1 MFMKIL
7 APSIRKAKEI
17 LRTISVQMV
26 FIFLAFTVMVLTSYL
41 YVSHIER
48 DHLVRNANDAI
59 TNTQIQIETEL
70 LEPEATLRVI
80 AETIRIMIMNEY
92 DSERVLKY
100 IVTIAKSVQSGVDKR
115 KIGIIGCYGYFDVY
129 DGMFLTGNETWV
141 PPENF
146 DPTDRPWYT
155 SAIEANGEIA
165 ITPLY
170 EDLYTNEI
178 SIGFTRRIFDD
189 EGNPLGVVCL
199 AITLDRIR
207 DHAINTHVTEGS
219 YGILGGKDL
228 SVIAHPHPAFL
239 GRSLRDMNDGEAIAE
254 ILSRGETIS
263 ERRATDYT
271 GNQSVL
277 FARQLENGW
286 VMAVIAY
293 VKEYYKS
300 VTNIAILLSALGL
313 LMAIILNA
321 ALIRLAAQKNKSDS
335 ESRQKSN
342 FLATMSHE
350 IRTPMNA
357 ILGITEIQMQ
367 NKTLPKEASEALNK
381 IYHSGYSLLGIIN
394 DILDLSKIEAGKLE
408 LLPIRYD
415 VASLIFDTTQLNM
428 MRIGSK
434 PIKFDLYVDP
444 FTPSELLG
452 DELRIKQVLNN
463 LLSNAF
469 KYTEK
474 GEVMLSISAE
484 YEDRE
489 ITTHVSLTFYV
500 RDTGQGMTKE
510 QVSLLFDE
518 YSRFNPEVNRMTEGT
533 GLGMSI
539 TKQLIQM
546 MNGSI
551 SVQSEPGRG
560 TTFIVHLPQGNVGA
574 SPLGKEVSEN
584 LRQFR
589 FTSISQMKTAQT
601 VQIMREPMPYGSVLI
616 VDDVETNL
624 YVAKGL
630 MAPYG
635 LSIDTAESG
644 YEAIGKIKAGKV
656 YDIIFMD
663 HMMPHMDGIETT
675 RAIREMG
682 YEQPIIALTANA
694 VTGQAEMFLSNGF
707 DDFISKPIDIRQL
720 NMVLNKLVRDKQ
732 PPEVIENA
740 RTIDLNKAD
749 ENASGSV
756 IDTELA
762 RIFIRDAEKAIKV
775 LEAVC
780 AKRNTLEDDDVQQY
794 IINIHAMKSALANIG
809 EEELSVNAKRLEA
822 AGRDRNIDVIASETY
837 DFLNDLKT
845 LVERITPKEGTGDK
859 EAVDDDLA
867 YLEEKLVLFRA
878 ACVVYDKKAAKEV
891 IIDLKKK
898 NWSASIKKMLN
909 NLTEHLLHSD
919 FEEAANIARDYE
931 EDGHD
936 EHDG

>member
-1 MFMKIL
+1 
-7 APSIRKAKEI
+7 
-17 LRTISVQMV
+17 MV
-26 FIFLAFTVMVLTSYL
+26 FIFLAFAIMVVTSYL
-41 YVSHIER
+41 YVSNIER
-48 DHLVRNANDAI
+48 NHLIRNANDAI
-59 TNTQIQIETEL
+59 SNTQIQIETEL
-70 LEPEATLRVI
+70 LEPETTLGVI

-92 DSERVLKY
+92 DSAQVHKY
-100 IVTIAKSVQSGVDKR
+100 IMSINDYIQSGVDKR
-115 KIGIIGCYGYFDVY
+115 MVGVIGCYGVFDVY
-129 DGMFLTGNETWV
+129 GGLFLAGDDVWK
-141 PPENF
+141 PPEGW
-146 DPTDRPWYT
+146 DPTTRPWYLG
-155 SAIEANGEIA
+155 AIDANGEVG
-165 ITPLY
+165 ITQPY
-170 EDLYTNEI
+170 IDIVTDEV
-178 SIGFTRRIFDD
+178 SITFARRIFDD
-189 EGNPLGVVCL
+189 ERNPLGV
-199 AITLDRIR
+199 IGLDIKLDKVR
-207 DHAINTHVTEGS
+207 DHAVNTHVTEGS
-219 YGILGGKDL
+219 YGILGDAEFNVL
-228 SVIAHPHPAFL
+228 AHPHPAYL
-239 GRSLRDMNDGEAIAE
+239 GRSIRNMNDGEAIAD

-263 ERRATDYT
+263 ERMATDYT
-271 GNQSVL
+271 GDQSVL

-286 VMAVIAY
+286 VMAVMTYA
-293 VKEYYKS
+293 KEYYKS
-300 VTNIAILLSALGL
+300 VTDIAILLSALGF
-313 LMAIILNA
+313 LMALILNA
-321 ALIRLAAQKNKSDS
+321 VLIRLAAAKNKSDM

-367 NKTLPKEASEALNK
+367 NKTIPKEAGEALNK

-408 LLPIRYD
+408 LLPIKYD
-415 VASLIFDTTQLNM
+415 VASLIFDTTQLNI

-484 YEDRE
+484 YEDKE
-489 ITTHVSLTFYV
+489 KAPHVSLTFYV
-500 RDTGQGMTKE
+500 RDTGQGMSKD
-510 QVSLLFDE
+510 QINQLFDE

-539 TKQLIQM
+539 TKQLVQM

-574 SPLGKEVSEN
+574 TPLGKEVSEN
-584 LRQFR
+584 LRQFK
-589 FTSISQMKTAQT
+589 FNSISQMKTAQT
-601 VQIMREPMPYGSVLI
+601 VQIVREPMPYGNVLI

-630 MAPYG
+630 MSPYG

-644 YEAIGKIKAGKV
+644 YETIGKIKAGKT

-675 RAIREMG
+675 KAIRSMG
-682 YEQPIIALTANA
+682 YEHPIIALTANA

-720 NMVLNKLVRDKQ
+720 NMVLNKLIRDKQ
-732 PPEVIENA
+732 TPETLEAA
-740 RTIDLNKAD
+740 RKIDLNKLA
-749 ENASGSV
+749 EQGSSV
-756 IDTELA
+756 DAELA
-762 RIFIRDAEKAIKV
+762 RIFIRDAEKAIAV
-775 LEAVC
+775 LEMVC
-780 AKRNTLEDDDVQQY
+780 NKHNALDEDDLQLYV
-794 IINIHAMKSALANIG
+794 INIHAMKSALANVG
-809 EEELSVNAKRLEA
+809 EEDLSMLARKLET
-822 AGRDRNIDVIASETY
+822 AGRDRNIEVITSETY
-837 DFLNDLKT
+837 DFLNDLRM
-845 LVERITPKEGTGDK
+845 LVERITPNESGGDK
-859 EAVDDDLA
+859 EAAEDDLA
-867 YLEEKLVLFRA
+867 YLEEKLLLFRA

-898 NWSASIKKMLN
+898 IWSASIKKMLN
-909 NLTEHLLHSD
+909 TLTEHLLHSE

-931 EDGHD
+931 EEDNS
-936 EHDG
+936 

>member
-1 MFMKIL
+1 
-7 APSIRKAKEI
+7 
-17 LRTISVQMV
+17 MV
-26 FIFLAFTVMVLTSYL
+26 FIFLAFAVMVITSYM

-70 LEPEATLRVI
+70 LEPEATLGVI
-80 AETIRIMIMNEY
+80 AETIRIMIMNGYEK
-92 DSERVLKY
+92 EKVLKY
-100 IVTIAKSVQSGVDKR
+100 IVTISKNVQSGVDKR
-115 KIGIIGCYGYFDVY
+115 KIGIIGCYGFFDVY
-129 DGMFLTGNETWV
+129 DGMFMTGNETWV
-141 PPENF
+141 PPEDF
-146 DPTDRPWYT
+146 DPKARPWYT
-155 SAIEANGEIA
+155 AAIEANGDIA

-170 EDLYTNEI
+170 EDLYTNEV

-199 AITLDRIR
+199 AITLERIR
-207 DHAINTHVTEGS
+207 DHAINTHVTDDS
-219 YGILGGKDL
+219 YGILGDEEL
-228 SVIAHPHPAFL
+228 HVLAHPHPGFL
-239 GRSLRDMNDGEAIAE
+239 GRSLRDMNDGEAIAD

-277 FARQLENGW
+277 FARSLENGW

-293 VKEYYKS
+293 AKQYYQS

-313 LMAIILNA
+313 LMALILNA
-321 ALIRLAAQKNKSDS
+321 ALIRLAAAKNKSDS

-367 NKTLPKEASEALNK
+367 NKSIPKEASEALSK

-408 LLPIRYD
+408 LLPIKYD
-415 VASLIFDTTQLNM
+415 VASLIYDTTQLNI

-444 FTPSELLG
+444 FTPTELLG

-489 ITTHVSLTFYV
+489 KAPYVSLTFYV
-500 RDTGQGMTKE
+500 RDTGQGMSKE
-510 QVSLLFDE
+510 QINRLFDE
-518 YSRFNPEVNRMTEGT
+518 YSRFNSEVNRMTEGT

-539 TKQLIQM
+539 TKQLVQM

-574 SPLGKEVSEN
+574 TPLGKEVSEN
-584 LRQFR
+584 LRQFK
-589 FTSISQMKTAQT
+589 FSSISQMKTAQT

-630 MAPYG
+630 MSPYG
-635 LSIDTAESG
+635 LTIDVAESG
-644 YEAIGKIKAGKV
+644 YEAIGKIKAGKI

-675 RAIREMG
+675 KAIREMG
-682 YEQPIIALTANA
+682 YEKPIIALTANA

-720 NMVLNKLVRDKQ
+720 NMVLNKLIRDKQ
-732 PPEVIENA
+732 PPEVLENA
-740 RTIDLNKAD
+740 RTMELNK
-749 ENASGSV
+749 SV
-756 IDTELA
+756 ESAPGPAIDTELA
-762 RIFIRDAEKAIKV
+762 RIFIRDAEKAIGV
-775 LEAVC
+775 LETVC
-780 AKRNTLEDDDVQQY
+780 NKRNALADDDIQLY

-809 EEELSVNAKRLEA
+809 EDELSAFAKRLEA
-822 AGRDRNIDVIASETY
+822 AGRDQNVEVITNETY
-837 DFLNDLKT
+837 DFLNDLKM
-845 LVERITPKEGTGDK
+845 LVERITPEESGGDK
-859 EAVDDDLA
+859 EAIDDDFA
-867 YLEEKLVLFRA
+867 YLDEKLLLFRA

-891 IIDLKKK
+891 IIELKKK
-898 NWSASIKKMLN
+898 TWSRSVKKMLN
-909 NLTEHLLHSD
+909 TLTEHLLHSE

-931 EDGHD
+931 KDDNDNG
-936 EHDG
+936 